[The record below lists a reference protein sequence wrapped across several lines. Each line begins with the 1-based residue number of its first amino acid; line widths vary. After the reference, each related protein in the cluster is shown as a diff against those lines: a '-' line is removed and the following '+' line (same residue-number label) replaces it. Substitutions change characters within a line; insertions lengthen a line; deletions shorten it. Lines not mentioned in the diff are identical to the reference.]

1 MPADSHLALWTIFSD
16 WHALV
21 LMLNYV
27 VSFGGFLAIGNFLPN
42 HLLKYHET
50 DDTVTL
56 LITAAFLTLVC
67 VKRVLYGPLTDKL
80 EGPNSTILGM
90 VVTGIGAFIFASS
103 PRGNFWDW
111 RPISGLFILTSGM
124 GCAASGTFK
133 WIPLAFPGNTGP
145 IGGAVGSIGALGG
158 FILSTILGAMGGEA
172 KSIHLFT
179 GLVIFMIVLDG
190 ILDYQEYKEHHSVKQ
205 MCQDRRGKSVVFH
218 AGDHDLITAHEF
230 EHG

>member
-67 VKRVLYGPLTDKL
+67 IKRVLYGPLTDKL
-80 EGPNSTILGM
+80 EGP
-90 VVTGIGAFIFASS
+90 
-103 PRGNFWDW
+103 
-111 RPISGLFILTSGM
+111 
-124 GCAASGTFK
+124 K
-133 WIPLAFPGNTGP
+133 
-145 IGGAVGSIGALGG
+145 
-158 FILSTILGAMGGEA
+158 
-172 KSIHLFT
+172 
-179 GLVIFMIVLDG
+179 LVNYINNHFSD
-190 ILDYQEYKEHHSVKQ
+190 
-205 MCQDRRGKSVVFH
+205 
-218 AGDHDLITAHEF
+218 
-230 EHG
+230 